1 MKRFLDKEF
10 LLDTAAARKLYHEHA
25 ETMPIIDYHCHINP
39 RDIAED
45 KRYSTVTEVWLGGDH
60 YKWRQMRTCGV
71 PESDITGCKDTD
83 PYRTFEA
90 WAKTLPRLI
99 GNPLYH
105 WTYLELKRYFGVS
118 EQLDGGSARRIYGK
132 CNRKLEQKSM
142 SVRGII
148 KQSNVRLICTTD
160 DPVDSLEW
168 HDKIAADKTCEVKV
182 LPAFRPDKA
191 FNVDKKP
198 FSGYVA
204 KLEEVSGVKISKFK
218 DLMKALD
225 KRIEFFA
232 SKGCK
237 VSDHGLDC
245 AVYADATPAEL
256 DRILAAGR
264 AGKPVGLADG
274 DKFRTAV
281 LKHLAGE
288 YAKRGWV
295 MQLHYG
301 CIRDNSDKMMAAL
314 GPDTGF
320 DAVGDAH
327 GAKALANLL
336 NSFEQ
341 SGAMPK
347 VVLYSL
353 NQNDNEVMCSVAG
366 CFQTDGTFPQR
377 VQVGSAW
384 WFNDNKYGMEKQL
397 RDFAN
402 LSALAGFV
410 GMLTDSR
417 SFLSYT
423 RHEYFR
429 RILCNII
436 GGWVENG
443 EIVPDF
449 DTLGKIIEDIC
460 YNNANEYFG
469 FGLPK
474 EKPAKAPVRERL

>member
-1 MKRFLDKEF
+1 MDEDF
-10 LLDTAAARKLYHEHA
+10 LLETPAARRLYRDYA
-25 ETMPIIDYHCHINP
+25 SKMPIIDYHCHINP
-39 RDIAED
+39 QDIAED
-45 KRYSTVTEVWLGGDH
+45 RRYKNVTEVWLGGDH
-60 YKWRQMRTCGV
+60 YKWRQMRTCGA
-71 PESDITGCKDTD
+71 PETAVTGARETD
-83 PYRTFEA
+83 PYLVFET
-90 WAKTLPRLI
+90 WAKTLPKLV

-105 WTYLELKRYFGVS
+105 WTYLELKRYFGIS
-118 EQLDGGSARRIYGK
+118 EQLDGKSAKRIYER
-132 CNRKLEQKSM
+132 CNRKLAQKSM

-168 HDKIAADKTCEVKV
+168 HDKIAADKTCAVKV

-198 FSGYVA
+198 FAGYVE
-204 KLEEVSGVKISKFK
+204 KLEKASGVKIAKFA
-218 DLMKALD
+218 DLLKALD
-225 KRIEFFA
+225 RRIEFFA
-232 SKGCK
+232 SKGCR
-237 VSDHGLDC
+237 VSDHGLDG
-245 AVYADATPAEL
+245 AVYAEATAREL
-256 DRILAAGR
+256 DRILADGRAGR
-264 AGKPVGLADG
+264 AVSLENG

-301 CIRDNSDKMMAAL
+301 CIRDNSDRMMAAL

-320 DAVGDAH
+320 DAVGDSR
-327 GAKALANLL
+327 GAKALADLL
-336 NSFEQ
+336 NSFEK

-347 VVLYSL
+347 VILYSL
-353 NQNDNEVMCSVAG
+353 NQNDNEVMGSVAG
-366 CFQTDGTFPQR
+366 CFQTDGGFPQR

-384 WFNDNKYGMEKQL
+384 WFNDHKLGMEKQL

-429 RILCNII
+429 RILCNLI
-436 GGWVENG
+436 GGWVEKG
-443 EIVPDF
+443 EVFPDF
-449 DTLGKIIEDIC
+449 KTLGGIVEDIC
-460 YNNANEYFG
+460 FNNANEYFG
-469 FGLPK
+469 FGLDAG
-474 EKPAKAPVRERL
+474 AKTRKAKK